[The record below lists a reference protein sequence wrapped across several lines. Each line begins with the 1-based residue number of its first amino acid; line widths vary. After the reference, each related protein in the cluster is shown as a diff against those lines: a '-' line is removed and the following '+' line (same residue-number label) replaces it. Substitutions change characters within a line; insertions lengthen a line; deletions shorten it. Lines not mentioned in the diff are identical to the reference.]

1 MSDWWQID
9 QASPMSNDGGCLVQ
23 FLKFAAGFVIMGAMV
38 FYLPR
43 ENIRQSQ
50 KPKPNIESTTQDLTE
65 SNARFKQAY
74 ADTLA
79 VLEQMRSDSIARVK

>member
-38 FYLPR
+38 FFLPR
-43 ENIRQSQ
+43 ENTRHS
-50 KPKPNIESTTQDLTE
+50 KKPNIESTTQDLTE
-65 SNARFKQAY
+65 SNARFKRAY

-79 VLEQMRSDSIARVK
+79 ILKQMRSDSIARVK